1 MPEIL
6 FALVLISSIVAVW
19 AFYRA
24 HRLHNRI
31 EDRSPGFNAAM
42 RKGFKR
48 RA

>member
-24 HRLHNRI
+24 HKLHHRI
-31 EDRSPGFNAAM
+31 EAAHPGFNDFM
-42 RKGFKR
+42 RRCWKR